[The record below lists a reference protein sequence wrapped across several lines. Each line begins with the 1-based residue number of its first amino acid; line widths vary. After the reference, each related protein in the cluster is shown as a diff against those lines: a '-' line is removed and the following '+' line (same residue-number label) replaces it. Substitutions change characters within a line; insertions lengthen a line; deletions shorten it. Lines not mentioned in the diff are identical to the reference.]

1 MINVIA
7 VDDEP
12 LALQLVTGYIEKTP
26 GLNLLGKFENPLEAA
41 GFLAA
46 SEIDLVFIDIQMPD
60 FTGIEFTR
68 SMLKGPK
75 VIFTTAYEKY
85 ALEGFKLDVADYLLK
100 PFSYEEFLKAVHK
113 AERLIKLER
122 SLPEKVEANSEFL
135 FLKSDYK
142 LKRINFD
149 DILYIEGLK
158 EYVKV
163 YTRDDPKPLLSLAS
177 LKLLE
182 TKLPPEKFMR
192 VHRSFIVNLQR
203 IDTIARS
210 RIIFGKIYIPVGN
223 QYKDKFQEFL
233 DKNFL

>member
-7 VDDEP
+7 IDDEP
-12 LALQLVTGYIEKTP
+12 LALQLIVGYIEKTP
-26 GLNLLGKFENPLEAA
+26 GLKLLGKFENPLEAA
-41 GFLAA
+41 AFLAT
-46 SEIDLVFIDIQMPD
+46 SVTGLVFLDIRMPD
-60 FTGIEFTR
+60 LSGVEFAR

-85 ALEGFKLDVADYLLK
+85 AIEGFKLDVVDYLLK
-100 PFSYEEFLKAVHK
+100 PFSYEEFLRAVHK
-113 AERLIKLER
+113 AERLISLER
-122 SLPEKVEANSEFL
+122 AVPDKVEANNEFL

-142 LKRINFD
+142 IKRINFE

-163 YTRDDPKPLLSLAS
+163 YTRDDPKPILSLAS

-182 TKLPPEKFMR
+182 NKLPPEKFMR
-192 VHRSFIVNLQR
+192 VHRSFIVNLSR

-210 RIIFGKIYIPVGN
+210 RIIFGKTYIPIGD
-223 QYKDKFQEFL
+223 QYKDKFQKFL
-233 DKNFL
+233 DRNFL